1 MEYNWRFS
9 QKIKCS
15 SEEKRECLNLVS
27 ELIALSKV
35 ARRNGLLSL
44 VPYTENNAS
53 FLLRKGLQLV
63 VDGVNP
69 QVTREIL
76 ESYILSGDYIGKEL
90 LERCII
96 LEGLAAIQKGLH
108 PKVAKEF
115 LLSFLGEESH
125 AIFEEEFDGRDSDTL
140 KMYLQKLEAT
150 AAPKESRLDNI
161 ITTLKNDQI
170 EQFLMGINTG
180 DLAKV
185 LKNLGGQAQIR
196 LFNNL
201 SKKAASALVDVLD
214 DLDSMDEAE
223 MKEARDI
230 ALEILSDLELNE

>member
-1 MEYNWRFS
+1 MNYDAEFCQQIRV
-9 QKIKCS
+9 
-15 SEEKRECLNLVS
+15 SEDTKRQCLALVS
-27 ELIALSKV
+27 EILFLATK
-35 ARRNGLLSL
+35 ARNYGLLSL
-44 VPYTENNAS
+44 GKEAEESAS

-125 AIFEEEFDGRDSDTL
+125 AIFEEEFDGRDRDTL

-161 ITTLKNDQI
+161 ITKLKNDQI
-170 EQFLMGINTG
+170 EKFLMEINTG

-185 LKNLGGQAQIR
+185 LKSLGGQAQIR

-214 DLDSMDEAE
+214 DLESMEESE
-223 MKEARDI
+223 MKDARDI
-230 ALEILSDLELNE
+230 ALDILSDLNLNA